1 MLFNLIGYKYV
12 ANYFDGKAT
21 RELQVLLDQNKFNE
35 ADLISFKLPLSLPY
49 SINSKEFVSIQ
60 GNIDINGVNYQYV
73 KKRIYNDTLEILC
86 VPNVTKSLIK
96 HTKDDF
102 TKQLSDIANAGGSK
116 KSPNNQVIKFSVSDF
131 TEENHFNIYTCVYL
145 SKLKHNSNH
154 RMISS
159 FDFLQSLEQ
168 PPEA

>member
-1 MLFNLIGYKYV
+1 MLFNIIGYKFV

-21 RELQVLLDQNKFNE
+21 RELQALLDENKFKE
-35 ADLISFKLPLSLPY
+35 SELISFKLPLSLPY

-96 HTKDDF
+96 NTKDDF
-102 TKQLSDIANAGGSK
+102 TKQLNDIANAGGSK
-116 KSPNNQVIKFSVSDF
+116 KSSSNQLVKFSVSDF
-131 TEENHFNIYTCVYL
+131 TEENHFTIFTCLYL
-145 SKLKHNSNH
+145 SKLKHNANH
-154 RMISS
+154 AMVSS
-159 FDFLQSLEQ
+159 FDFLQSVEQ